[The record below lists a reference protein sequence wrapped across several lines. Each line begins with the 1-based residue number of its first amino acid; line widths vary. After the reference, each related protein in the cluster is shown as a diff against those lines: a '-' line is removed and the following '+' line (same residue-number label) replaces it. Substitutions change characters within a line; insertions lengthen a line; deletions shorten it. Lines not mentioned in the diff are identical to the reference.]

1 MQNPLES
8 HILRLRMKSQEHE
21 NFREFRSRSVEIKIT
36 PANVVS
42 NVVTKR
48 FVGVNDVRISN
59 LSLVREYANIFLT
72 LGVQRPANV

>member
-8 HILRLRMKSQEHE
+8 HTLRLKSQKHE

-36 PANVVS
+36 PTNVVS

-48 FVGVNDVRISN
+48 IVGVNDVRISD